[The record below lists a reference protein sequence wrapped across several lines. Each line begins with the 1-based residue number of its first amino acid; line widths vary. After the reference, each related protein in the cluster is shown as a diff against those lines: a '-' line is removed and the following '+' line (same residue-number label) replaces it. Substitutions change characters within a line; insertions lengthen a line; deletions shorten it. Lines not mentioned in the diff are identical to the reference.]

1 MKKLSAFFYTA
12 LLLAACTPGK
22 SIKSY
27 AKTIPLEDFFRNPE
41 KTAYSISPDG
51 THIAFL
57 KPWKNRLN
65 IFVQKRGS
73 DKAVKITSAEKRDIA
88 AYFWK
93 NNDVIAFLQDTGGD
107 ENYKL
112 FAVNKDGSGVKTL
125 TPFEGVRVGIVDSLE
140 EQENEMLISMNK
152 RNLQVFDVYRINITT
167 GELKMIAE
175 NPGTISGWMT
185 DHEGKLRIATTTD
198 GVITGVL
205 YRKTEEEPFVKIMET
220 GFKDDFSP
228 VLMTFDN
235 KELYV
240 LSNIGRDKSALY
252 TFNPETKKF
261 GELIFET
268 NEVDAGGI
276 MYSKKR
282 KVLTGASYYT
292 DKRHIHF
299 FDAER
304 EAMQKELEKKLPGI
318 EISVTASDKNETVY
332 IIRTFSDKTAGSYYV
347 YDNGTKELTLLSD
360 VMPWIKPEA
369 MPAMRP
375 IQYKSSDGLTIHGY
389 LTLPAGKENEK
400 NLPAVINPHGGPWA
414 RDYWGYNPEV
424 QFLANRGYA
433 VLQMNF
439 RGSVGYG
446 KEFWT
451 KSFKQWGKKM
461 QDDITDGVKWLIA
474 EGIADPQRI
483 AIYGGSYGGY
493 AVLAGV
499 TFTPDLY
506 ACAVDYVGV
515 SNLFTLFE
523 TLPPYWEQ
531 GRKMMYEMIGDPE
544 KEKALLQDASPIFHI
559 GNIKAPLFVAQGAND
574 PRVKKEHSDQIVE
587 ELKKKNIDVEYMV
600 KDDEGHGFHN
610 EENRF
615 DFYRAM
621 ETFLNKHI
629 GK

>member
-1 MKKLSAFFYTA
+1 MKKLPIMFCTA
-12 LLLAACTPGK
+12 ILFAACAGDKAGQNSAQP
-22 SIKSY
+22 
-27 AKTIPLEDFFRNPE
+27 IPLEDFFRNPE
-41 KTAYSISPDG
+41 KTGYSVSPDG

-57 KPWKNRLN
+57 QPWKNRLN
-65 IFVQKRGS
+65 IFVQKRDGGE
-73 DKAVKITSAEKRDIA
+73 AVKITSAEERDIT

-93 NNDVIAFLQDTGGD
+93 NNDIITFLQDTGGD

-112 FAVNKDGSGVKTL
+112 FAVNKDGSNLRTL
-125 TPFEGVRVGIVDSLE
+125 TPFEGVRTSVVDDLE
-140 EQENEMLISMNK
+140 DSENEMLISMNK
-152 RNLQVFDVYRINITT
+152 RNPQIFDVYRIDIIT

-175 NPGTISGWMT
+175 NPGNISGWMT
-185 DHEGKLRIATTTD
+185 DHEGRLRVATTTD
-198 GVITGVL
+198 GVVTGVL
-205 YRKTEEEPFVKIMET
+205 YRKAESDPFVQIMET

-228 VLMTFDN
+228 LLMTFDN
-235 KELYV
+235 KEFYV
-240 LSNIGRDKSALY
+240 SSNIGRDKSALY

-261 GELIFET
+261 GEIIFET
-268 NEVDAGGI
+268 DEADVGSI
-276 MYSKKR
+276 IYSKKR
-282 KVLTGASYYT
+282 KVLTGISYYT

-304 EAMQKELEKKLPGI
+304 AAMQKELEEKLPGI
-318 EISVTASDKNETVY
+318 EISVSSSDKSETVY
-332 IIRTFSDKTAGSYYV
+332 IVRTFSDKTTGSYYL
-347 YDNGTKELTLLSD
+347 YDRGTKELTLLAN
-360 VMPWIKPEA
+360 VTPWIQPEA
-369 MPAMRP
+369 MANMKP
-375 IQYKSSDGLTIHGY
+375 IQYKASDGLTIHGY
-389 LTLPAGKENEK
+389 LTLPAGKEDAK
-400 NLPAVINPHGGPWA
+400 NLPVVINPHGGPWA

-446 KEFWT
+446 KAFWT
-451 KSFKQWGKKM
+451 KGFKEWGKKM
-461 QDDITDGVKWLIA
+461 QDDITDGVRWLID
-474 EGIADPQRI
+474 EGIADPKRI
-483 AIYGGSYGGY
+483 AIYGASYGGY
-493 AVLAGV
+493 TVLAGV
-499 TFTPDLY
+499 TFTPELY

-515 SNLFTLFE
+515 SNIFTLFE

-544 KEKALLQDASPIFHI
+544 KDKALLEEVSPIFHI
-559 GNIKAPLFVAQGAND
+559 GNIRAPLFVAQGAND

-600 KDDEGHGFHN
+600 KDNEGHGFHN

-621 ETFLNKHI
+621 EAFLKKHI

>member
-1 MKKLSAFFYTA
+1 MFCTA
-12 LLLAACTPGK
+12 ILFAACAGDKAGQNSAQP
-22 SIKSY
+22 
-27 AKTIPLEDFFRNPE
+27 IPLEDFFRNPE
-41 KTAYSISPDG
+41 KTGYSVSPDG

-57 KPWKNRLN
+57 QPWKNRLN
-65 IFVQKRGS
+65 IFVQKRDGGE
-73 DKAVKITSAEKRDIA
+73 AVKITSAEERDIT

-93 NNDVIAFLQDTGGD
+93 NNDIITFLQDTGGD

-112 FAVNKDGSGVKTL
+112 FAVNKDGSNLRTL
-125 TPFEGVRVGIVDSLE
+125 TPFEGVRTSVVDDLE
-140 EQENEMLISMNK
+140 DSENEMLISMNK
-152 RNLQVFDVYRINITT
+152 RNPQIFDVYRIDIIT

-175 NPGTISGWMT
+175 NPGNISGWMT
-185 DHEGKLRIATTTD
+185 DHEGRLRVATTTD
-198 GVITGVL
+198 GVVTGVL
-205 YRKTEEEPFVKIMET
+205 YRKTESDPFVQIMET

-228 VLMTFDN
+228 LLMTFDN
-235 KELYV
+235 KEFYV
-240 LSNIGRDKSALY
+240 SSNIGRDKSALY

-261 GELIFET
+261 GEIIFET
-268 NEVDAGGI
+268 DEADVGSI
-276 MYSKKR
+276 IYSKKR
-282 KVLTGASYYT
+282 KVLTGISYYT

-304 EAMQKELEKKLPGI
+304 AAMQKELEEKLPGI
-318 EISVTASDKNETVY
+318 EISVSSSDKSETVY
-332 IIRTFSDKTAGSYYV
+332 IVRTFSDKTTGSYYL
-347 YDNGTKELTLLSD
+347 YDRGTKELTLLAN
-360 VMPWIKPEA
+360 VTPWIQPEA
-369 MPAMRP
+369 MANMKP
-375 IQYKSSDGLTIHGY
+375 IQYKASDGLTIHGY
-389 LTLPAGKENEK
+389 LTLPAGKEDTK
-400 NLPAVINPHGGPWA
+400 NLPVVINPHGGPWA

-446 KEFWT
+446 KAFWT
-451 KSFKQWGKKM
+451 KGFKEWGKKM
-461 QDDITDGVKWLIA
+461 QDDITDGVRWLID
-474 EGIADPQRI
+474 EGIADPKRI
-483 AIYGGSYGGY
+483 AIYGASYGGY

-499 TFTPDLY
+499 TFTPELY

-515 SNLFTLFE
+515 SNIFTLFE

-544 KEKALLQDASPIFHI
+544 KDKALLEEVSPIFHI
-559 GNIKAPLFVAQGAND
+559 GNIRAPLFVAQGAND

-600 KDDEGHGFHN
+600 KDNEGHGFHN

-621 ETFLNKHI
+621 EAFLKKHI

>member
-1 MKKLSAFFYTA
+1 MFCTA
-12 LLLAACTPGK
+12 ILFAACAGDKAGQNSAQP
-22 SIKSY
+22 
-27 AKTIPLEDFFRNPE
+27 IPLEDFFRNPE
-41 KTAYSISPDG
+41 KTGYSVSPDG

-57 KPWKNRLN
+57 QPWKNRLN
-65 IFVQKRGS
+65 IFVQNRDGGE
-73 DKAVKITSAEKRDIA
+73 AVKITSAEERDIT

-93 NNDVIAFLQDTGGD
+93 NNDIITFLQDTGGD

-112 FAVNKDGSGVKTL
+112 FAVNKDGSNMRTL
-125 TPFEGVRVGIVDSLE
+125 TPFEGVRTSVVDDLE
-140 EQENEMLISMNK
+140 DSENEMLISMNK
-152 RNLQVFDVYRINITT
+152 RNPQIFDVYRIDIIT

-175 NPGTISGWMT
+175 NPGNISGWMT
-185 DHEGKLRIATTTD
+185 DHEGRLRVATTTD
-198 GVITGVL
+198 GVVTGVL
-205 YRKTEEEPFVKIMET
+205 YRKTESDPFVQIMET

-228 VLMTFDN
+228 LLMTFDN
-235 KELYV
+235 KEFYV
-240 LSNIGRDKSALY
+240 SSNIGRDKSALY

-261 GELIFET
+261 GEIIFET
-268 NEVDAGGI
+268 DEADVGSI
-276 MYSKKR
+276 IYSKKR
-282 KVLTGASYYT
+282 KVLTGISYYT
-292 DKRHIHF
+292 DKRYIHF

-304 EAMQKELEKKLPGI
+304 AAMQKELEEKLPGI
-318 EISVTASDKNETVY
+318 EISVSSSDKSETVY
-332 IIRTFSDKTAGSYYV
+332 IVRTFSDKTTGSYYL
-347 YDNGTKELTLLSD
+347 YDRGTKELTLLAN
-360 VMPWIKPEA
+360 VTPWIQPEA
-369 MPAMRP
+369 MAHMKP
-375 IQYKSSDGLTIHGY
+375 IQYKASDGLTIYGY
-389 LTLPAGKENEK
+389 LTLPAGKEDAK
-400 NLPAVINPHGGPWA
+400 NLPVVINPHGGPWA

-446 KEFWT
+446 KAFWT
-451 KSFKQWGKKM
+451 KGFKEWGKKM
-461 QDDITDGVKWLIA
+461 QDDITDGVRWLID
-474 EGIADPQRI
+474 EGIADPKRI
-483 AIYGGSYGGY
+483 AIYGASYGGY

-499 TFTPDLY
+499 TFTPELY

-515 SNLFTLFE
+515 SNIFTLFE

-544 KEKALLQDASPIFHI
+544 KDKALLEEVSPIFHI
-559 GNIKAPLFVAQGAND
+559 GNIRAPLFVAQGAND

-600 KDDEGHGFHN
+600 KDNEGHGFHN

-621 ETFLNKHI
+621 EAFLKKHI